1 MERLPRA
8 VVCPATDMIL
18 HWPKVTPATQN
29 AKRWGIGLVFTQG
42 AFAVCYSHR
51 KPGRPLPT
59 DPAAPLVPSD
69 APRFSRLS
77 SPGPGGQGQAVSLPR
92 SLSAAPSSS
101 TPRAAGPCSCT
112 HSRPARPPGAKRVC
126 SEAVVQGA
134 TVTQA
139 PETHDPRPALDT
151 GVRESLCR
159 RSPSRATVTPS
170 RARMSVEH
178 LAGGCAPGMAN
189 PHRLTLP
196 PGAQQLSKKVRR

>member
-29 AKRWGIGLVFTQG
+29 AKRWGIGLAFTQG

-59 DPAAPLVPSD
+59 DPSAPLVPSD
-69 APRFSRLS
+69 APA
-77 SPGPGGQGQAVSLPR
+77 SPASPLPAQAGRARPCHCLAHFLPPPP
-92 SLSAAPSSS
+92 AAH
-101 TPRAAGPCSCT
+101 PRQLV
-112 HSRPARPPGAKRVC
+112 RARVHTATPPGAKRVC

-151 GVRESLCR
+151 GVREGLCR

-178 LAGGCAPGMAN
+178 LVGGCAPGMAN